1 MDASKVPLSSSLGV
15 ALLILVL
22 YKLLRLVYHVGLAR
36 KTGLPYTIVPFL
48 ETEFFA
54 KLLTPLIRPLF
65 TQRLLRGEGWPRW
78 IRYSILDWAWEEK
91 RRVHEELGDVFIA
104 VSPEGLI
111 CYSADADMSW
121 DVMNRRNEFL
131 KPRDK
136 YKVLEPYGPNVA
148 TTEGKAYNFHV
159 RITAPPFNDGSGAN
173 DLVWNEASDQARS
186 LMESW
191 SHKHTTRDLSLDINR
206 LTLAVI
212 AYTGFGKKLDFKAEV
227 SDLHSKIPPGYNM
240 SLHHALHLVTTFM
253 VKILLIPRWLMR
265 MTPMR
270 EIAVAHGELEK
281 YMREMIRMET
291 ASLSKDSDYESAD
304 AKGNLLT
311 SVLRASALEAK
322 AAGRKQA
329 FSEDEVLGNLFL
341 YLLAGYETTANAM
354 TYGFITLALRQDLQD
369 KIMEEVDEVHAQ
381 AAAEGRTSLNY
392 TDDFE
397 KFQYTYGFMYEVFR
411 LYPGVTIIT
420 KMVPKDTFINVYPRN
435 ESQRQH
441 VLPAECRVYLN
452 VNAVHYHERYWHD
465 PWDLVPERWM
475 GTVGVT
481 PNERPD
487 KKVVASDKS
496 RQVRGTLMTFSGG
509 ARACLG
515 RKFTQSEYISV
526 LATVLREYRIVL
538 GEGMDAGLVKQEIDN
553 LAAGT
558 VTLAPLKYVKLALK
572 KRTDIDTTCS

>member
-1 MDASKVPLSSSLGV
+1 MDASKLPLGSFIGTI
-15 ALLILVL
+15 LLLSIL
-22 YKLLRLVYHVGLAR
+22 YKLVKLIYYVGQAR
-36 KTGLPYTIVPFL
+36 KTGLPYTIVPIL
-48 ETEFFA
+48 ETEFLA

-65 TQRLLRGEGWPRW
+65 TRRLSRGEGWPRW
-78 IRYSILDWAWEEK
+78 MRFSILDWAWEEK
-91 RRVHEELGDVFIA
+91 RRVHEELGDVFIV
-104 VSPEGLI
+104 VSPEGLV

-173 DLVWNEASDQARS
+173 DLVWNEASDQARA

-191 SHKHTTRDLSLDINR
+191 SQENTTRDLSLDINR

-212 AYTGFGKKLDFKAEV
+212 AYTGFGKRLDFKAEV
-227 SDLHSKIPPGYNM
+227 SDLRNKIPPGYKM
-240 SLHHALHLVTTFM
+240 SLHNALHLVTTFM
-253 VKILLIPRWLMR
+253 VKILLIPKWIMR
-265 MTPMR
+265 MTSMK

-281 YMREMIRMET
+281 YMREMIRTET
-291 ASLSKDSDYESAD
+291 ANLSKDSEYQSAD

-311 SVLRASALEAK
+311 SVLRASAFEAK

-369 KIMEEVDEVHAQ
+369 KIIKEVDGIYAE

-392 TDDFE
+392 TDDFG

-411 LYPGVTIIT
+411 LYPGVCIIT
-420 KMVPKDTFINVYPRN
+420 KMVPKDTTITVYPEN
-435 ESQRQH
+435 KSPRQH

-452 VNAVHYHERYWHD
+452 VNAVHYHERYWPD
-465 PWDLVPERWM
+465 PWALKPDRWM
-475 GTVGVT
+475 GTIGAT

-538 GEGMDAGLVKQEIDN
+538 GEGMDAKVVKQEIDH

-572 KRTDIDTTCS
+572 KRTDVKTG

>member
-1 MDASKVPLSSSLGV
+1 MDASKVPPGLFVGTI
-15 ALLILVL
+15 LLVFTL
-22 YKLLRLVYHVGLAR
+22 YKLAKLSYYVGQAR
-36 KTGLPYTIVPFL
+36 KTGLPYTLVPFL
-48 ETEFFA
+48 ETEFLG

-78 IRYSILDWAWEEK
+78 IRFSILDWAWEEK
-91 RRVHEELGDVFIA
+91 RRVHEELGDVFIV

-111 CYSADADMSW
+111 CYSADADMCW

-136 YKVLEPYGPNVA
+136 YSKSNAIVMECRS
-148 TTEGKAYNFHV
+148 NFHV

-173 DLVWNEASDQARS
+173 DLVWNEASTQARA
-186 LMESW
+186 LTECW
-191 SHKHTTRDLSLDINR
+191 SQENTTRDLSLDINR

-212 AYTGFGKKLDFKAEV
+212 SYTGFGKTLDFKAEV
-227 SDLHSKIPPGYNM
+227 SELRSQIPPGYKM

-253 VKILLIPRWLMR
+253 VKILLIPKWIMQ
-265 MTPMR
+265 MTSMK

-281 YMREMIRMET
+281 YMREMIRTET
-291 ASLSKDSDYESAD
+291 AKLSKDSEYQSAD

-369 KIMEEVDEVHAQ
+369 KLIEEIDGVYAE
-381 AAAEGRTSLNY
+381 AAAQGRTSLNY

-411 LYPGVTIIT
+411 LYPGVCIIT
-420 KMVPKDTFINVYPRN
+420 KMIPKDTTITVYPRD
-435 ESQRQH
+435 ESPRHH

-452 VNAVHYHERYWHD
+452 VNAVHYHERYWPD
-465 PWDLVPERWM
+465 PWALKPERWM
-475 GTVGVT
+475 GTIAVT
-481 PNERPD
+481 PNERAD
-487 KKVVASDKS
+487 NKKVVASDKS

-538 GEGMDAGLVKQEIDN
+538 GEGMDAKVVKQEIDN
-553 LAAGT
+553 R
-558 VTLAPLKYVKLALK
+558 K
-572 KRTDIDTTCS
+572 

>member
-1 MDASKVPLSSSLGV
+1 M
-15 ALLILVL
+15 
-22 YKLLRLVYHVGLAR
+22 
-36 KTGLPYTIVPFL
+36 
-48 ETEFFA
+48 
-54 KLLTPLIRPLF
+54 
-65 TQRLLRGEGWPRW
+65 
-78 IRYSILDWAWEEK
+78 
-91 RRVHEELGDVFIA
+91 
-104 VSPEGLI
+104 PE
-111 CYSADADMSW
+111 
-121 DVMNRRNEFL
+121 
-131 KPRDK
+131 
-136 YKVLEPYGPNVA
+136 VLEPYGPNVA

-173 DLVWNEASDQARS
+173 DLVWNEASDQARA

-191 SHKHTTRDLSLDINR
+191 SQENTTRDLSLDINR

-212 AYTGFGKKLDFKAEV
+212 AYTGFGKRLDFKAEV
-227 SDLHSKIPPGYNM
+227 SDHRNKIPTGYKM

-253 VKILLIPRWLMR
+253 VRILLIPKWILN
-265 MTPMR
+265 MTSMK

-281 YMREMIRMET
+281 YMREMIRTET
-291 ASLSKDSDYESAD
+291 ANLSKDSAYESAE

-311 SVLRASALEAK
+311 SVLRASAFEAK

-369 KIMEEVDEVHAQ
+369 RIIEEVDEVYEK
-381 AAAEGRTSLNY
+381 AAADGRTSLNY

-397 KFQYTYGFMYEVFR
+397 NFRYTYGFMYEVFR
-411 LYPGVTIIT
+411 LYPGVCIIT
-420 KMVPKDTFINVYPRN
+420 KMIPKDTTITVYPEN
-435 ESQRQH
+435 KPPRQH

-452 VNAVHYHERYWHD
+452 VNAVHYHERYWPD
-465 PWDLVPERWM
+465 SWALKPERWM
-475 GTVGVT
+475 GTIGVA

-496 RQVRGTLMTFSGG
+496 RQVRGKLMTFSGG

-538 GEGMDAGLVKQEIDN
+538 GEGMDAKAVKQEIDH

-558 VTLAPLKYVKLALK
+558 VTLAPLKYVRLALK
-572 KRTDIDTTCS
+572 KRTDVKSG